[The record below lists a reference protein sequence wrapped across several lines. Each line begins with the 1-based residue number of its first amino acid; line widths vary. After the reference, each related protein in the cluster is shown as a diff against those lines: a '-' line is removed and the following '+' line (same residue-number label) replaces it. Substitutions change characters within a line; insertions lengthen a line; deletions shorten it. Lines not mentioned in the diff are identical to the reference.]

1 VTGWSASQAAAIATR
16 EGFVVVS
23 DLGPA
28 ELTQRY
34 LLGSDGEPDGMM
46 AEVGRIMQ
54 VRVP

>member
-1 VTGWSASQAAAIATR
+1 MTGWSASQAAAIATR

-34 LLGSDGEPDGMM
+34 LLGTDGEPDGMM